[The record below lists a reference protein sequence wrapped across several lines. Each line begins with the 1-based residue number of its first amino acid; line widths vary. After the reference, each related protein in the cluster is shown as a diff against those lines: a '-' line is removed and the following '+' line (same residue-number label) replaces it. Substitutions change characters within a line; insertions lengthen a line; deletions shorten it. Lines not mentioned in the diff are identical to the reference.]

1 VRLPDLLRF
10 TTLALRRQ
18 RFRSGMLLL
27 AVGLGVAAV
36 IVLTALGEGARGYV
50 MGEFAFLGKDTVIMF
65 PGRKETTG
73 GMPPVTGTSARAIT
87 LEEVEV
93 LQRTVAGIG
102 GVAPLVLGNAPVS
115 FEARARDS
123 MVIGTTADFFDIRLL
138 EIAQGSNLPD
148 LALDE
153 GKPVGVIGQKLKSEL
168 FDNRRAIGQWVRLRD
183 YRFRIIGVLKGTGDS
198 FGLDLSEAIF
208 IPVASAQSVFNVH
221 GLFRVLM
228 KVQDNYRVDEVKSRV
243 ADRMQEL
250 HDGELDVTVI
260 SPDAMLSTF
269 DEILRILTLGVAGIA
284 AISLI
289 VAGILVMNVTLM
301 SVKQRTAEIG
311 LLKAIGA
318 PSAQV
323 RSLFLAEAALIATAG
338 AVLGMVA
345 GHVLVTDRR
354 PPPLSR
360 DPVHHAALGDT
371 RRLGA
376 RGGHRAAVRLAAGP
390 AGRPFRACRCP
401 RQEMNDVTE

>member
-1 VRLPDLLRF
+1 MRLPDLLRF

-228 KVQDNYRVDEVKSRV
+228 KVQDNHRVDEVKSRV

-269 DEILRILTLGVAGIA
+269 DEILRILT
-284 AISLI
+284 LI

-345 GHVLVTDRR
+345 GHVLVTVGRHLYPAIPFTT
-354 PPPLSR
+354 PPWAIL
-360 DPVHHAALGDT
+360 AALGLAVGT
-371 RRLGA
+371 ALLFAWLPAQQAARLEPVDA
-376 RGGHRAAVRLAAGP
+376 L
-390 AGRPFRACRCP
+390 GRK
-401 RQEMNDVTE
+401 